1 MPRGLPVRLWWLFQ
15 PHCVPSSCSL
25 GLKHS
30 FPQPIYGLLLFVTQ
44 VSAQCHFLREI
55 FPDHPNLRNFYH
67 STEFILYSMAPSD
80 ILFVCCFSLPNN
92 CKLHSCPGPRTVT
105 NTYRGCSIHIYWMN
119 GWMKVS
125 MEATLGTSTA
135 LGAKMTEG
143 MIKRMVK
150 WFGNLALREKFESTG
165 EISPEEKTQEE
176 WHNWLEI
183 PEGVAHRRIRVVYLL
198 QRRIRI
204 DGAKWEATWDMRNVE
219 SQENS
224 VLVLPQPLCHFNL

>member
-1 MPRGLPVRLWWLFQ
+1 
-15 PHCVPSSCSL
+15 
-25 GLKHS
+25 
-30 FPQPIYGLLLFVTQ
+30 
-44 VSAQCHFLREI
+44 
-55 FPDHPNLRNFYH
+55 
-67 STEFILYSMAPSD
+67 
-80 ILFVCCFSLPNN
+80 
-92 CKLHSCPGPRTVT
+92 
-105 NTYRGCSIHIYWMN
+105 
-119 GWMKVS
+119 MKVS

-150 WFGNLALREKFESTG
+150 WFGNLALREKFEGTG